1 MFTSV
6 HCFLNIS
13 RKEKNQMGFWLI
25 LKARRKGYKTRH
37 FLIFSEVN
45 FGKTTDLNS
54 AETSF
59 FCIFD
64 RYLTDFIQFQSK
76 YIWPESKPII
86 YLKSALKT
94 ESIHMCFKVFHRL
107 CFSSKNSPGSPSGPN
122 EKVKSLKTL
131 LLLFNHLF
139 FFILL
144 KFYKLRT
151 CFPLF
156 KWLSN

>member
-1 MFTSV
+1 MLTSV

-25 LKARRKGYKTRH
+25 LKARRKGYKTRY

-64 RYLTDFIQFQSK
+64 RYLTDFNQQNKSWVKINNLFEISTKNWVDSYVFQS
-76 YIWPESKPII
+76 
-86 YLKSALKT
+86 
-94 ESIHMCFKVFHRL
+94 
-107 CFSSKNSPGSPSGPN
+107 FSS
-122 EKVKSLKTL
+122 T
-131 LLLFNHLF
+131 F
-139 FFILL
+139 FFLE
-144 KFYKLRT
+144 KFAWGPPQGSVKKMNLIRKPFEQWETSSELVKL
-151 CFPLF
+151 
-156 KWLSN
+156 

>member
-13 RKEKNQMGFWLI
+13 RKEKNKMCFWLI
-25 LKARRKGYKTRH
+25 LKARRKGYKTRY

-64 RYLTDFIQFQSK
+64 RYLTDFTKFQSK
-76 YIWPESKPII
+76 NIWFESKPRI

-94 ESIHMCFKVFHRL
+94 ESIHVFFKVFHRL
-107 CFSSKNSPGSPSGPN
+107 FFYSKNSPGVP
-122 EKVKSLKTL
+122 
-131 LLLFNHLF
+131 
-139 FFILL
+139 
-144 KFYKLRT
+144 LRT
-151 CFPLF
+151 
-156 KWLSN
+156 LSKSKITQNTTFIV